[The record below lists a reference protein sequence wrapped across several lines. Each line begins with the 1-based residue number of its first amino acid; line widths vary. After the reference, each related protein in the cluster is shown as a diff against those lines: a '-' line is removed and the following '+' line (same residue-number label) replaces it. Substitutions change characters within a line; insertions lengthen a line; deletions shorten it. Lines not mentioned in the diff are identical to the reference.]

1 MNRRQAL
8 GMLAASP
15 VALLGGTGWGAATHE
30 RVRGV
35 TVSCPTWGWEWGSD
49 EMVQTLDL
57 LAGLGVDWVS
67 IHPYARIHRDGR
79 VPYRSLDPAP
89 EWLTR
94 PVREAHARGMKV
106 MIKPHLA
113 YWGSGFSWRG
123 AIAFADL
130 EAWARF
136 FAAYTGWVRDLARV
150 TAAADA
156 FVVGTEL
163 DRTVSHDEAWREVVA
178 QVRSV
183 HGGKLTY
190 GANWDAFEDVPFWDT
205 LDAVGVQAYF
215 PVAKG
220 VAPEQVDADGL
231 DRGWDPWLAR
241 LRSLSERTGKPVVFT
256 ELGYDCSP
264 YAADAPWDPPEGD
277 VAMGARVQERALD
290 AAFRAIDREP
300 CLVGAFLW
308 KWFPGEVARGDFR
321 LSEPRMQERIRR
333 AWGSP
338 PTVVGSPAGGSE

>member
-15 VALLGGTGWGAATHE
+15 VALMESKGWGAAAHE
-30 RVRGV
+30 PVRGV

-49 EMVQTLDL
+49 EMVDTLDL

-67 IHPYARIHRDGR
+67 IHPYARIHQDGR
-79 VPYRSLDPAP
+79 VPYRPLEPAP

-94 PVREAHARGMKV
+94 PVREAQARGMKV

-123 AIAFADL
+123 EIAFAAPD
-130 EAWARF
+130 AWARF
-136 FAAYTGWVRDLARV
+136 FGEYTEWVRDLARV

-163 DRTVSHDEAWREVVA
+163 DRTVSHEEPWREVVA

-190 GANWDAFEDVPFWDT
+190 GANWDGFEDVPFWDA

-220 VAPEQVDADGL
+220 VAPEQVDAAQL

-241 LRSLSERTGKPVVFT
+241 LRAVSERTGKPA
-256 ELGYDCSP
+256 CSP
-264 YAADAPWDPPEGD
+264 SWATTAAPMRRMRHGIPPGAMRRWARGCRNGPWMQPSGPSTASLVSSEPSCGSGFPGRCP
-277 VAMGARVQERALD
+277 VATSDCPSRACRNGFGALGAR
-290 AAFRAIDREP
+290 P
-300 CLVGAFLW
+300 
-308 KWFPGEVARGDFR
+308 
-321 LSEPRMQERIRR
+321 PR
-333 AWGSP
+333 W
-338 PTVVGSPAGGSE
+338 